1 MDIKDILK
9 RVDHTLL
16 SPAANIEQIK
26 ILCDE
31 GIDYGTASVCIPPCF
46 VKEVKAYV
54 GDRLRL
60 CTVIG
65 FPNGYNK
72 TEVKCFEA
80 RQAVDDG
87 ADELDT
93 VINIG
98 MLKAGMYDALLDEI
112 RTLKAVCGDRV
123 LKVII
128 ETCMLTEEEKIIM
141 CDIVTRAGAD
151 FIKTS
156 TGFGS
161 KGAVFEDIVLF
172 KKYIGDNVRIKAAGG
187 ISTVSD
193 AEKFIELGA
202 DRLGTS
208 RIVRLAKEAG
218 L

>member
-1 MDIKDILK
+1 
-9 RVDHTLL
+9 
-16 SPAANIEQIK
+16 
-26 ILCDE
+26 
-31 GIDYGTASVCIPPCF
+31 
-46 VKEVKAYV
+46 
-54 GDRLRL
+54 
-60 CTVIG
+60 
-65 FPNGYNK
+65 
-72 TEVKCFEA
+72 
-80 RQAVDDG
+80 
-87 ADELDT
+87 
-93 VINIG
+93 
-98 MLKAGMYDALLDEI
+98 
-112 RTLKAVCGDRV
+112 
-123 LKVII
+123 
-128 ETCMLTEEEKIIM
+128 MLTEEEKIIM